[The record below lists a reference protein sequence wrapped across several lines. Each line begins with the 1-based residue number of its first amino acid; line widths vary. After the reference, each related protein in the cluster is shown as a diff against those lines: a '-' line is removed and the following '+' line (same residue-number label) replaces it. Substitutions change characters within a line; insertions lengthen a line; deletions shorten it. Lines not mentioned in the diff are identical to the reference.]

1 MNRALLRIPRRA
13 ESGQVERLADTFVDS
28 GIAAALET
36 VDHQVLYGRRGTGKT
51 HALRYLEAQVTGAG
65 DVAVYLDLRTVGSP
79 EGLFMAGS
87 VPVVERAG
95 RLLVDLLAQFHE
107 AVLAAALD
115 DDALLADSLFVQ
127 HLDALLA
134 AISAVTIT
142 GEVATETEQET
153 TAGHKDSLEGQLTV
167 GPAPQVSLTGGG
179 ETTSDRRQLVRRS
192 HKGMA
197 QRSLNFADIARAL
210 RTLGT
215 SLASTRVWLLLDEWS
230 AIPTDLQPY
239 LAEFLTRCVL
249 PLPRFTVKI
258 ATIEQQT
265 SFRTST
271 TAGPPVGFELGA
283 DIAANLNLDD
293 VMVYEQDPARS
304 REFFAGL
311 FHRHLTAAADAGP
324 SLGLRT
330 PEELVRVGFTDPRAF
345 DELVMAAEGVPRDAI
360 NIAAKAAFRAGTQR
374 ISVANVRT
382 AARAWFQE
390 DKEAALAHREQ
401 AVGLLHWIIDQ
412 VIRERRARAFLVA
425 QHDSHAPLLQALF
438 DARVL
443 HLYRRGYSGQDT
455 PGTRYDVWIIDYG
468 AYVDLISTRHAPLGL
483 LPTGDDDTA
492 GHAQVPTLDLRAIR
506 RAILDLDTYTTA
518 QADQTPKSP
527 AGLMSLQP

>member
-1 MNRALLRIPRRA
+1 M
-13 ESGQVERLADTFVDS
+13 ERLADTFVDS
-28 GIAAALET
+28 GIAAALEA

-51 HALRYLEAQVTGAG
+51 HALRFLEAQVTGGG

-115 DDALLADSLFVQ
+115 DDALLADSMFVQ
-127 HLDALLA
+127 RLDDLLA

-142 GEVATETEQET
+142 GEVTTETEQEI
-153 TAGHKDSLEGQLTV
+153 TAGHKDSLEGQLTI
-167 GPAPQVSLTGGG
+167 GAAPQVSLTGGG
-179 ETTSDRRQLVRRS
+179 ETNSDRRQLVRRS

-210 RTLGT
+210 RSLGT
-215 SLASTRVWLLLDEWS
+215 SLDATRVWLLLDEWS
-230 AIPTDLQPY
+230 AIPPDLQPY

-283 DIAANLNLDD
+283 DIAANLNLDE

-304 REFFAGL
+304 REFFADL
-311 FHRHLTAAADAGP
+311 FHRHLTSGAADAGLP
-324 SLGLRT
+324 LRA
-330 PEELVRVGFTDPRAF
+330 PDDLVRVGFTDPRAF

-360 NIAAKAAFRAGTQR
+360 NIAAKAAFRACTQR
-374 ISVANVRT
+374 ISVADVRT

-412 VIRERRARAFLVA
+412 VIRERRARAFLVD

-483 LPTGDDDTA
+483 LSTSAGDTG
-492 GHAQVPTLDLRAIR
+492 GHIEVPALDLRAIR
-506 RAILDLDTYTTA
+506 RAILDLDAFTRA
-518 QADQTPKSP
+518 APSP
-527 AGLMSLQP
+527 RAST

>member
-1 MNRALLRIPRRA
+1 MGLSPVNRALLRVPRRA

-36 VDHQVLYGRRGTGKT
+36 VDHQVIYGRRGTGKT

-79 EGLFMAGS
+79 EGLFMVGS

-115 DDALLADSLFVQ
+115 DDALLADSMFVH
-127 HLDALLA
+127 HLDDLLA

-153 TAGHKDSLEGQLTV
+153 TAGRKDSLEGQVTV
-167 GPAPQVSLTGGG
+167 GPAPQVSLTAGG
-179 ETTSDRRQLVRRS
+179 ETNSDRRQLVRRS
-192 HKGMA
+192 HKGIQ

-210 RTLGT
+210 RALGT

-230 AIPTDLQPY
+230 AIPADLQPY

-265 SFRTST
+265 SFRTAT
-271 TAGPPVGFELGA
+271 AAGPPVGFELGA
-283 DIAANLNLDD
+283 DIAANLNLDE

-304 REFFAGL
+304 RDFFAGL
-311 FHRHLTAAADAGP
+311 FHRHLTAGASDAGP
-324 SLGLRT
+324 SLGLGT
-330 PEELVRVGFTDPRAF
+330 PEDLVRVGFTDPRAF

-374 ISVANVRT
+374 ISVTDVR
-382 AARAWFQE
+382 ASAQAWFQE

-401 AVGLLHWIIDQ
+401 AVALLHWIIDR
-412 VIRERRARAFLVA
+412 VIRDRRARAFLVA
-425 QHDSHAPLLQALF
+425 QHDSRAPLLQALF

-468 AYVDLISTRHAPLGL
+468 AYIDLISTRHAPLGL
-483 LPTGDDDTA
+483 LPTGAGDTE
-492 GHAQVPTLDLRAIR
+492 GHVEVPALDLRAIR
-506 RAILDLDTYTTA
+506 RAILDLDTYSTTTA
-518 QADQTPKSP
+518 QDAGTP
-527 AGLMSLQP
+527 